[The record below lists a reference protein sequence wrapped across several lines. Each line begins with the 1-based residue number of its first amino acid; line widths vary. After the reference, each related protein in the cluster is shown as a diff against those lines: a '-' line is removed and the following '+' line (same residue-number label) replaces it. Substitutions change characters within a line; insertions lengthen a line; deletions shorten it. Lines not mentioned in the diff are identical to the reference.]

1 MNAINFGIDLGT
13 TNSAIAVL
21 RGIDTE
27 IVKNNED
34 FDTTPSAVWISRHGG
49 LHVGRAAKAKA
60 EIDPDNTAVEF
71 KRHMGLSGAVKHF
84 AGSGRSLGAEELS
97 AEVLRSL
104 RADVLQRLGDKVDA
118 AVITVPAAFD
128 LNACHATR
136 RAAELAGL
144 RQVPLLQ
151 EPAAAAV
158 AHGFQS
164 SADGVRWLVYDLGGG
179 TFDAAVVRLRDGEF
193 SIVTHAGDNHLGGKD
208 IDWRVVEKLLLPALA
223 QRHGVDVRRGDAR
236 WRATLNTLKLE
247 AERAK
252 TRLSRQVSTE
262 IVAELVGPDGLR
274 RYEFEF
280 ELCRAD
286 LERLAGPVIA
296 RTVELCRR
304 ALAEKNLGRDDI
316 ERVILVGGPTLS
328 PFVRDY
334 LADPESGLGIALD
347 HSEDPLTVV
356 ARGAAIFAGTQRYE
370 AVSAPPVA
378 GGGFALTL
386 DYQAVGPDCDPLIRG
401 HIEPVDHGLSIE
413 FGNPASRPPWRSGR
427 ILVAPDGTFATRVLA
442 ERGRLNM
449 FRVWLYDA
457 LGNRHQ
463 VGPDTFTYTVGAVQ
477 TRQPMIHSIGIG
489 LADNTLLPLAAKGAT
504 LPVRCRAKLRTTM
517 TVAPDVASGVI
528 RIPILE
534 GEQPRAD
541 RNRRVGCLEV
551 RAKQVS
557 RPLPLGSAIE
567 FIVEIDTS
575 RLVTARAYVPM
586 LDEEFDQVADLE
598 SETAPTHA
606 ELVGRVREIR
616 ERLASLRSRQRQA
629 GDPVAGMVL
638 MQIDEAG
645 RTETIEQWLAA
656 ALDDTDAARSC
667 DAQVRDLHVAL
678 DEAEDALQWPELVA
692 QARSARAD
700 ATDIVAAHGN
710 ADDATAMRA
719 ATLAIEDAIDTR
731 DSTALRRH
739 TNALGRL
746 IGQVLDRAGIFQVGL
761 FHQLA
766 ARRAEM
772 GSPLHTDRLI
782 AQGYAA
788 LDRDDTAPLR
798 TINSQLLAL
807 LPTASQAAGDPFST
821 VRPSY

>member
-21 RGIDTE
+21 RGVDTE

-34 FDTTPSAVWISRHGG
+34 GDITPSAVWISRHGS
-49 LHVGRAAKAKA
+49 LQVGRAAKDKA
-60 EIDPDNTAVEF
+60 EIDPDNTAMEF
-71 KRHMGLSGAVKHF
+71 KRHMGFAGTVKRF
-84 AGSGRSLGAEELS
+84 AGSDRGLSAEELS
-97 AEVLRSL
+97 AEVLKSL
-104 RADVLQRLGDKVDA
+104 RADVTQRLGDNVDA

-136 RAAELAGL
+136 HAAELAGL
-144 RQVPLLQ
+144 RQIPLLQ
-151 EPAAAAV
+151 EPAAAAM

-193 SIVTHAGDNHLGGKD
+193 SIVTHAGNNHLGGKD
-208 IDWRVVEKLLLPALA
+208 IDWRIIEKLLLPALA
-223 QRHGVDVRRGDAR
+223 KRHGLDVRRGDAR

-252 TRLSRQVSTE
+252 IRLSRQVGTE
-262 IVAELVGPDGLR
+262 IVADLVGPDGLR

-280 ELCRAD
+280 ELRRAD
-286 LERLAGPVIA
+286 LERLTAPVLA

-304 ALAEKNLGRDDI
+304 ALAEKNLGRGDI
-316 ERVILVGGPTLS
+316 ERVVLVGGPTLS

-334 LADPESGLGIALD
+334 LADPDSGLGISLD
-347 HSEDPLTVV
+347 HTQDPLTVV

-370 AVSAPPVA
+370 TVSAPVVH
-378 GGGFALTL
+378 GGFTLTL
-386 DYQAVGPDCDPLIRG
+386 DYHPVGPDPDPLIRG
-401 HIEPVDHGLSIE
+401 SIEPADRGLSIE
-413 FGNPASRPPWRSGR
+413 FGNPESRPPWHSGR
-427 ILVAPDGTFATRVLA
+427 LPVAADGTFATRVLA
-442 ERGRLNM
+442 ERGRLNT
-449 FRVWLYDA
+449 FQVWLSDA
-457 LGNRHQ
+457 FGNRRQ

-477 TRQPMIHSIGIG
+477 TEQPLIHSIGIG
-489 LADNTLLPLAAKGAT
+489 LADNTLLSLAPKGAT
-504 LPVRCRAKLRTTM
+504 LPVRCRTKLHTT
-517 TVAPDVASGVI
+517 TTIGPGVASGVI

-541 RNRRVGCLEV
+541 RNRQVGCLEV
-551 RAKQVS
+551 RAQQVS
-557 RPLPLGSAIE
+557 RPLPLGSDIE
-567 FIVEIDTS
+567 FIVEIDSS

-598 SETAPTHA
+598 SETVPTHN
-606 ELVGRVREIR
+606 ELADRVSEIR
-616 ERLASLRSRQRQA
+616 ERLASLRSRQGQA

-638 MQIDEAG
+638 MRVDAAG
-645 RTETIEQWLAA
+645 RTETVEQRLAA
-656 ALDDTDAARSC
+656 ARDDTDAAQGC
-667 DAQVRDLHVAL
+667 DAMVRELHAAL

-692 QARSARAD
+692 EARSACVE

-710 ADDATAMRA
+710 TDDAAAMRV
-719 ATLAIEDAIDTR
+719 ATLAIEEAIDTR
-731 DSTALRRH
+731 DSRSLRQH
-739 TNALGRL
+739 TNDLGRL
-746 IGQVLDRAGIFQVGL
+746 IGQVLDRAGVLQVEL
-761 FHQLA
+761 FHHLA

-772 GSPLHTDRLI
+772 SSPPHADRLI
-782 AQGYAA
+782 AQGRAA
-788 LDRDDTAPLR
+788 LDRDETAPLR
-798 TINSQLLAL
+798 SINSQLFAL